1 MVDFKISNVH
11 IYNQNVCFK
20 TSLLLVRDMN
30 KDIILGTPFL
40 ALLYLFKI
48 DDEGI
53 KTIYRGQ
60 SIVSNLLV
68 L

>member
-1 MVDFKISNVH
+1 
-11 IYNQNVCFK
+11 
-20 TSLLLVRDMN
+20 MN